1 MLINLI
7 FGWNGQIVRKIPFT
21 KKDTKETGN
30 LRSTKLNTYFKPFL
44 ACVASQTNSSKHLED
59 K

>member
-30 LRSTKLNTYFKPFL
+30 LRSIKYIL
-44 ACVASQTNSSKHLED
+44 
-59 K
+59 